1 MVRPDGFVA
10 VVRAAAVHEHH
21 CGHRSLD
28 RCPVRQ
34 HQRGGQLY
42 LAVLHGRLTHIA
54 GRERCVFPCR
64 RCFFRVDY
72 VVRCLAACWRRGG
85 RRGGRE
91 EEAGDA
97 SFGIEGDG
105 HNQRGA
111 LKFQAFLANGI
122 GRLILLLPCRAALQ
136 CACLHFQL
144 LPNGVVAFC
153 FQLSLHLRR

>member
-10 VVRAAAVHEHH
+10 VVRAAAVYEHH
-21 CGHRSLD
+21 CGHGALSC
-28 RCPVRQ
+28 CPVWQ
-34 HQRGGQLY
+34 NQCAGQLH
-42 LAVLHGRLTHIA
+42 LAVLHGRLTRIA

-64 RCFFRVDY
+64 RCIFRVVY
-72 VVRCLAACWRRGG
+72 VVGRLAACWRRGG

-97 SFGIEGDG
+97 PFGIEGDG

-153 FQLSLHLRR
+153 FQLPLHLRR